1 MTGFGQSGR
10 IANGYR
16 IQVDMKSVNHR
27 YCEIVPRLPREWT
40 ALEDSLKKAVQRQ
53 IKRGRV
59 DIFVLIE
66 PDQALDK
73 LVEIDWSL
81 AFGYRQAA
89 DQLRERLGL
98 NEQLSLQ
105 QLLSLPDVIRFRED
119 SPATLEMMENDLLI
133 CAEEALD
140 QLIRMRIKEGS
151 HLQNDLADRLDALRV
166 IQQSLASWS
175 PQAVE
180 EYRVRLRQRM
190 AELLPEASGIS
201 EDRLAIEVALLA
213 ERSSIDEE
221 LTRLE
226 SHIAQLDDTLRST
239 EPVGRKLDFL
249 LQEMNR
255 EANTIG
261 SKANHT
267 AMAGLV
273 VELKAELE
281 KIREQVQNIE

>member
-10 IANGYR
+10 SANGYR

-27 YCEIVPRLPREWT
+27 YCEIVSRLPREWT
-40 ALEDSLKKAVQRQ
+40 ALEDALKKAVQRQ

-98 NEQLSLQ
+98 NEQLTLQ

-119 SPATLEMMENDLLI
+119 SSVTHDMMENDLLI

-140 QLIRMRIKEGS
+140 QLIRMRIKEGT
-151 HLQNDLADRLDALRV
+151 HLQNDLADRLDALRALH
-166 IQQSLASWS
+166 QSLVSCS
-175 PQAVE
+175 PLAVE
-180 EYRVRLRQRM
+180 EYRARLRQRM

-201 EDRLAIEVALLA
+201 EDRLAAEVALLA

-221 LTRLE
+221 LTRLD
-226 SHIAQLDDTLRST
+226 SHLAQLDGMLRGM

-261 SKANHT
+261 SKANHS